1 MLDAF
6 TDTFVRE
13 RSMDMNKDQAK
24 GHVKDIAG
32 KAREKIGE
40 MTGNR
45 SEQAKGIANQAEGKV
60 QKGVG
65 DLKNATHDKD
75 KDR

>member
-1 MLDAF
+1 
-6 TDTFVRE
+6 
-13 RSMDMNKDQAK
+13 MDMNKDQAK

-45 SEQAKGIANQAEGKV
+45 SEQAKGIANQAEGKL